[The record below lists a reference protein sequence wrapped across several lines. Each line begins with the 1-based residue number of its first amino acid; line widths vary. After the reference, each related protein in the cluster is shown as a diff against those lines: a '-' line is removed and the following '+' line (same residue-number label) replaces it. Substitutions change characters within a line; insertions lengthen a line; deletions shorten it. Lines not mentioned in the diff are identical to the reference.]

1 MYLTPFDKPRWRVIF
16 LNKRVAFAYTAIFLR
31 MNGYRPGVDPDDGES
46 FLFDR
51 TIQWKI
57 AIEEI
62 AAWLENATKK

>member
-1 MYLTPFDKPRWRVIF
+1 
-16 LNKRVAFAYTAIFLR
+16 

-51 TIQWKI
+51 TIQRKI

-62 AAWLENATKK
+62 AAWLENAMKK